1 MNPIA
6 IVTGASA
13 GIGAELARVFARNG
27 HTVMLVA
34 RREDRLR
41 QLADRIAVPGQPKPL
56 VLALD
61 LAGRNAAEAIKSA
74 LQQNG
79 CEAQYVVNN
88 AGFSVIGPA
97 ADVDRAEQ
105 LAMIDVNMRALLDLS
120 LAFTDDLVKNRG
132 GILNVGS
139 LAGVM
144 PGPGAAVYY
153 ASKAFVVSFT
163 EALHRELA
171 PRRVRVTVLCP
182 GPVPTGFQARAGIHG
197 EEAGSVLTRSAAEVA
212 RAGYEGL
219 MAGRRRVVP
228 GWPNRLVT
236 GLVSLAPRDLVL
248 RLVEGRHKQRLPG
261 SAQ

>member
-1 MNPIA
+1 MTTPVA

-41 QLADRIAVPGQPKPL
+41 EIADEIAVPGKPKPL

-61 LAGRNAAEAIKSA
+61 LAERNAADAIKAA
-74 LQQNG
+74 LVAND

-97 ADVDRAEQ
+97 AELDRAEQ

-120 LAFTDDLVKNRG
+120 LAFTDHLVKHRG

-139 LAGVM
+139 LAAVM
-144 PGPGAAVYY
+144 PGPSAAVYY
-153 ASKAFVVSFT
+153 ASKAFVLSFS
-163 EALHRELA
+163 EALHQELKA
-171 PRRVRVTVLCP
+171 HGVRVTCLCP
-182 GPVPTGFQARAGIHG
+182 GPVLTEFQARAGVATAKAISPFDVP
-197 EEAGSVLTRSAAEVA
+197 ADRVAAE
-212 RAGYEGL
+212 GYRGL
-219 MAGRRRVVP
+219 MRGKRIVVPGLIPKLLFALVPRVVP
-228 GWPNRLVT
+228 NSWLLPRLEARQLNRK
-236 GLVSLAPRDLVL
+236 R
-248 RLVEGRHKQRLPG
+248 
-261 SAQ
+261 